1 MLLLT
6 TGHGETWRA
15 PDHRVGGLSRRRPG
29 YSPADQPQPETAVI
43 DTRTVTAARR
53 RPDLADGIVVV
64 ASLLAFATLMWLGRG
79 LTFFADE
86 WAVMAERPIS
96 LDSFLQPFN
105 EHWLGVMTIVY
116 RLLLEAVGLSTYMPY
131 LALLAV
137 LHLVVVG
144 EVYVLARRA
153 AGPWLG
159 AAIAVVVA
167 FFGSGFENLF
177 WAMQI
182 GFVGAAALGLGAFIL
197 FDGQPGRGRVVAGTA
212 LSTVAMMTSGF
223 GIFMLVLL
231 GLDLL
236 LDPRRR
242 RLVAGPGRAGRCL
255 PRVVPRLRPVGRR
268 HGARPVHAGCAA
280 ERAVLH
286 RRWRRDRVRVGARD
300 RPGPGPHRRD
310 RTRGRHRHPARAG
323 RSIPS
328 RTLACFGAI
337 LFEYAL
343 LGLLRAQ
350 LFDGAA
356 EYSRYAYLS
365 GIFAL
370 LGLAS
375 LVGPISLPERGTFRL
390 AMVAGLISIVTLAL
404 VWNVWLLRD
413 GRDLFAERAAKT
425 RATIVLATG
434 DLGPGIDPDHAKL
447 LDRTITRLREVLD
460 EFGSPLQDSLAGDAV
475 DRSRRR
481 SSTPSGPSW

>member
-1 MLLLT
+1 
-6 TGHGETWRA
+6 
-15 PDHRVGGLSRRRPG
+15 
-29 YSPADQPQPETAVI
+29 
-43 DTRTVTAARR
+43 
-53 RPDLADGIVVV
+53 
-64 ASLLAFATLMWLGRG
+64 
-79 LTFFADE
+79 
-86 WAVMAERPIS
+86 
-96 LDSFLQPFN
+96 
-105 EHWLGVMTIVY
+105 
-116 RLLLEAVGLSTYMPY
+116 MPY
-131 LALLAV
+131 FIVDGVGTAFGSAL
-137 LHLVVVG
+137 G
-144 EVYVLARRA
+144 I
-153 AGPWLG
+153 GPVPG
-159 AAIAVVVA
+159 RIAAIALALIIVV
-167 FFGSGFENLF
+167 
-177 WAMQI
+177 Q
-182 GFVGAAALGLGAFIL
+182 
-197 FDGQPGRGRVVAGTA
+197 
-212 LSTVAMMTSGF
+212 
-223 GIFMLVLL
+223 LV
-231 GLDLL
+231 
-236 LDPRRR
+236 R
-242 RLVAGPGRAGRCL
+242 
-255 PRVVPRLRPVGRR
+255 
-268 HGARPVHAGCAA
+268 
-280 ERAVLH
+280 
-286 RRWRRDRVRVGARD
+286 
-300 RPGPGPHRRD
+300 
-310 RTRGRHRHPARAG
+310 G

-375 LVGPISLPERGTFRL
+375 LVGPISLPERGTLRL

-475 DRSRRR
+475 RPGLAGARRHRPGRARSRVRGVLTDPSAPPAR
-481 SSTPSGPSW
+481 VAGRAGPAVRGRPPSTSAGSAAATCAA

>member
-1 MLLLT
+1 MTARNGTIGSVRLP
-6 TGHGETWRA
+6 A
-15 PDHRVGGLSRRRPG
+15 PRG
-29 YSPADQPQPETAVI
+29 YSPADQSQPETAVI
-43 DTRTVTAARR
+43 DTQSVTAERR

-64 ASLLAFATLMWLGRG
+64 ASLLAFAALMWLGRG

-116 RLLLEAVGLSTYMPY
+116 RLLLEAIGLSTYMPY

-137 LHLVVVG
+137 LHMVVVA

-197 FDGQPGRGRVVAGTA
+197 FDRQPGRGRVVAGTA

-242 RLVAGPGRAGRCL
+242 RLVLALAVPAGVYLAWYLVFGRSGVGTARDPFTLDALLSVPYFIVDGVGTAFGSALGIGPVPGR
-255 PRVVPRLRPVGRR
+255 V
-268 HGARPVHAGCAA
+268 AA
-280 ERAVLH
+280 IALAFVIVIQL
-286 RRWRRDRVRVGARD
+286 V
-300 RPGPGPHRRD
+300 
-310 RTRGRHRHPARAG
+310 RGR
-323 RSIPS
+323 SVPS

-375 LVGPISLPERGTFRL
+375 LVGPISLPERGTLRL

-434 DLGPGIDPDHAKL
+434 DLGPGIDPDRAKL

-475 DRSRRR
+475 EPVSPALVDSVRAELAAESAG
-481 SSTPSGPSW
+481 S

>member
-1 MLLLT
+1 M
-6 TGHGETWRA
+6 TGRHRTIGSGRHPARA
-15 PDHRVGGLSRRRPG
+15 G
-29 YSPADQPQPETAVI
+29 YSPADQIQPETAVI
-43 DTRTVTAARR
+43 DTQTVRADRR
-53 RPDLADGIVVV
+53 RPDIADALVAI
-64 ASLLAFATLMWLGRG
+64 ASLAAFAALLWLGRG

-86 WAVMAERPIS
+86 WALMAERQVS

-105 EHWLGVMTIVY
+105 EHWLGVTTIVY
-116 RLLLEAVGLSTYMPY
+116 RLMLDAVGLSSYMPY

-137 LHLVVVG
+137 LHLVVVA

-159 AAIAVVVA
+159 AAIAIVVA

-182 GFVGAAALGLGAFIL
+182 GFVGAAALGLGALIL
-197 FDGQPGRGRVVAGTA
+197 FDGQPGRGRIVAATTLA
-212 LSTVAMMTSGF
+212 TVAMMTSGF
-223 GIFMLVLL
+223 GIFMLVLV

-242 RLVAGPGRAGRCL
+242 RLALALAIPAAVYLAWYLVLGRSGVATARDPFTLDALLSVPWFVLDGVGTAFGSAFGIGPVPGRIAAIALALGI
-255 PRVVPRLRPVGRR
+255 VIRLI
-268 HGARPVHAGCAA
+268 
-280 ERAVLH
+280 
-286 RRWRRDRVRVGARD
+286 
-300 RPGPGPHRRD
+300 
-310 RTRGRHRHPARAG
+310 RGG
-323 RSIPS
+323 SVPS

-337 LFEYAL
+337 VFQYAL

-350 LFDGAA
+350 LFEGAA

-375 LVGPISLPERGTFRL
+375 LVGPISLPAHGTRRL
-390 AMVAGLISIVTLAL
+390 AMLTALISIVTLAL
-404 VWNVWLLRD
+404 VWNVWLLRE

-447 LDRTITRLREVLD
+447 LDRTVTRLREVLV
-460 EFGSPLQDSLAGDAV
+460 EFGSPLTDSLAGDAV
-475 DRSRRR
+475 QPVPPALVDKIRGELAAESAM
-481 SSTPSGPSW
+481 P

>member
-1 MLLLT
+1 
-6 TGHGETWRA
+6 
-15 PDHRVGGLSRRRPG
+15 
-29 YSPADQPQPETAVI
+29 
-43 DTRTVTAARR
+43 
-53 RPDLADGIVVV
+53 
-64 ASLLAFATLMWLGRG
+64 
-79 LTFFADE
+79 
-86 WAVMAERPIS
+86 
-96 LDSFLQPFN
+96 
-105 EHWLGVMTIVY
+105 
-116 RLLLEAVGLSTYMPY
+116 
-131 LALLAV
+131 
-137 LHLVVVG
+137 
-144 EVYVLARRA
+144 
-153 AGPWLG
+153 
-159 AAIAVVVA
+159 
-167 FFGSGFENLF
+167 
-177 WAMQI
+177 MQI

-242 RLVAGPGRAGRCL
+242 RLVLALAVPAGVYLAWYLVFGRSGVGTARDPFTLDALLSVPYFIVDGVGTAFGSALGIGPVPGRIAAIAL
-255 PRVVPRLRPVGRR
+255 AVVIVVQL
-268 HGARPVHAGCAA
+268 
-280 ERAVLH
+280 
-286 RRWRRDRVRVGARD
+286 VR
-300 RPGPGPHRRD
+300 
-310 RTRGRHRHPARAG
+310 G

-375 LVGPISLPERGTFRL
+375 LVGPISLPERGTLRL

-475 DRSRRR
+475 APVSPALVDTVRAELAAESA
-481 SSTPSGPSW
+481 GP

>member
-1 MLLLT
+1 MT
-6 TGHGETWRA
+6 DGPGPSGR
-15 PDHRVGGLSRRRPG
+15 GLSRRRPG
-29 YSPADQPQPETAVI
+29 YSPADQSQPETAVI
-43 DTRTVTAARR
+43 DTQSVTAERR
-53 RPDLADGIVVV
+53 RPDLADGVVVV
-64 ASLLAFATLMWLGRG
+64 ASLLAFATLLWLGRG

-116 RLLLEAVGLSTYMPY
+116 RLLLEAIGLSTYMPY

-137 LHLVVVG
+137 LHLVVVA

-242 RLVAGPGRAGRCL
+242 RLVLALAVPAGVYLAWYVVFGRSGVGTARDPFTLDALLSVPYFIVDGVGTAFGSALGIGPVPGRIAAIAL
-255 PRVVPRLRPVGRR
+255 AVVIVIQLV
-268 HGARPVHAGCAA
+268 
-280 ERAVLH
+280 
-286 RRWRRDRVRVGARD
+286 
-300 RPGPGPHRRD
+300 
-310 RTRGRHRHPARAG
+310 RGR
-323 RSIPS
+323 SVPS

-375 LVGPISLPERGTFRL
+375 LVGPISLP
-390 AMVAGLISIVTLAL
+390 
-404 VWNVWLLRD
+404 
-413 GRDLFAERAAKT
+413 
-425 RATIVLATG
+425 
-434 DLGPGIDPDHAKL
+434 
-447 LDRTITRLREVLD
+447 
-460 EFGSPLQDSLAGDAV
+460 
-475 DRSRRR
+475 
-481 SSTPSGPSW
+481 

>member
-1 MLLLT
+1 
-6 TGHGETWRA
+6 
-15 PDHRVGGLSRRRPG
+15 
-29 YSPADQPQPETAVI
+29 
-43 DTRTVTAARR
+43 
-53 RPDLADGIVVV
+53 VV
-64 ASLLAFATLMWLGRG
+64 ASLVAFATLMWLGRG

-116 RLLLEAVGLSTYMPY
+116 RLLLETVGLSTYMPY

-137 LHLVVVG
+137 LHLVVVA

-159 AAIAVVVA
+159 AVIAVVVA

-182 GFVGAAALGLGAFIL
+182 GFVGAAALGLGALIL

-236 LDPRRR
+236 LDSRRR
-242 RLVAGPGRAGRCL
+242 RLVLALAVPAATYLAWYLVFGRSGLATARDPFTLDALLSVPWFIVDGVGTAFGSAFGIGPVPGRVAAVAL
-255 PRVVPRLRPVGRR
+255 AVVVVVQLV
-268 HGARPVHAGCAA
+268 
-280 ERAVLH
+280 
-286 RRWRRDRVRVGARD
+286 
-300 RPGPGPHRRD
+300 
-310 RTRGRHRHPARAG
+310 RGR
-323 RSIPS
+323 SVPS

-375 LVGPISLPERGTFRL
+375 LVGPISLPERGTLRL

-404 VWNVWLLRD
+404 VWNVWLLRE

-425 RATIVLATG
+425 RATIVIATG
-434 DLGPGIDPDHAKL
+434 DLGPGIDPDRAKL

-475 DRSRRR
+475 APVSPALVDIVRTEVAAESA
-481 SSTPSGPSW
+481 GP